1 MLQHLVAFLVA
12 IAVIDAFE
20 VVDIQQQESQR
31 CTVLACTVEGLLS
44 TFEKVPAV
52 TALGQHVGGGQALQ
66 FAFKLLLLG
75 DVFGDTD
82 NDYPVAIVLLVDVA
96 LVAQPAQLP
105 VGIED
110 AVLAVFHRALEQYLG
125 QATFGELEVVGVD
138 AVTPF
143 VVVS

>member
-1 MLQHLVAFLVA
+1 MRLKSSISNSRKASGVPSSRAL
-12 IAVIDAFE
+12 
-20 VVDIQQQESQR
+20 SK
-31 CTVLACTVEGLLS
+31 ACWAHS
-44 TFEKVPAV
+44 KKVPAV

-105 VGIED
+105 IGIED

-125 QATFGELEVVGVD
+125 QATFGELEVVG
-138 AVTPF
+138 
-143 VVVS
+143 